1 MDPLLLAG
9 LAAGLALV
17 VLLLLLAT
25 RAKLASMEERL
36 TDLSHAAASREADEG
51 ESQESVDGLRKLVAM
66 LAAGKDVDAEMVREN
81 RLYRTAK
88 VADITAEL
96 AAERPASVLDVR
108 TPQEWAG
115 GHIAGALH
123 IPVDDLQK
131 RLHEVPRDGR
141 KLFVICA
148 GGGRSQAAAA
158 FLANRGYLNVHTVEG
173 GMNSWKGPVER
184 P

>member
-1 MDPLLLAG
+1 MDPMLLAG

-17 VLLLLLAT
+17 ALLLLLAT
-25 RAKLASMEERL
+25 RAKLASIEERL

-51 ESQESVDGLRKLVAM
+51 EGKESVEGLRKLVAM
-66 LAAGKDVDAEMVREN
+66 MAAGKSVDAEMVREN
-81 RLYRTAK
+81 RLYRSAK
-88 VADITAEL
+88 PADIAAEL
-96 AAERPASVLDVR
+96 VNGPAHVLDVR
-108 TPQEWAG
+108 SPQEWAG

-123 IPVDDLQK
+123 IPVDDIQK
-131 RLHEVPRDGR
+131 RLSEVPRDGR

-158 FLANRGYLNVHTVEG
+158 FLANRGYLNVHNVEG

-184 P
+184 G

>member
-9 LAAGLALV
+9 LAAGLALI

-25 RAKLASMEERL
+25 RAKLASIEERL

-51 ESQESVDGLRKLVAM
+51 ESKESVEGLRKLVAM
-66 LAAGKDVDAEMVREN
+66 MAAGKSVDAEMVREN

-88 VADITAEL
+88 TADIVAEQ
-96 AAERPASVLDVR
+96 ANGPAHVLDVR
-108 TPQEWAG
+108 SPQEWAG

-123 IPVDDLQK
+123 IPVDDIQK
-131 RLHEVPRDGR
+131 RLSEVPRDGR

-158 FLANRGYLNVHTVEG
+158 FLANRGYLNVHNVEG

-184 P
+184 G